1 MATYRFEQFNVD
13 ITNPQVEVVNVSDS
27 IQDKTCNVSIV
38 LTTDTAKFGV
48 DLSGFTYVDSWEDV
62 DIISWV
68 NSELVQFEI

>member
-1 MATYRFEQFNVD
+1 MTYRFGQFNTE
-13 ITNPQVEVVNVSDS
+13 ITNPQVEVISVSDN
-27 IQDKTCNVSIV
+27 IQEKTCNVSIA

>member
-1 MATYRFEQFNVD
+1 MTYKFEQFNTE
-13 ITNPQVEVVNVSDS
+13 ITNPQVEVVNVSDN
-27 IQDKTCNVSIV
+27 IQAKTCNASIV

-48 DLSGFTYVDSWEDV
+48 TLNGFTYSDSWEDA

>member
-1 MATYRFEQFNVD
+1 MNTE
-13 ITNPQVEVVNVSDS
+13 ITHPQVEVINVSDN
-27 IQDKTCNVSIV
+27 IQAKTCNVSIV

-68 NSELVQFEI
+68 NFELVQFEI